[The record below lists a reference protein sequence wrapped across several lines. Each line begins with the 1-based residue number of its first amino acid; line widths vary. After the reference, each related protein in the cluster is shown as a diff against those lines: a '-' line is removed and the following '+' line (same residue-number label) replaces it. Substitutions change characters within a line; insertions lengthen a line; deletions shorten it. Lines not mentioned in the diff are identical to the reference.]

1 MYELDLDKDWP
12 QVANIAASSLPEEEN
27 GTWKDVAL
35 CTLRNMAIVGA
46 GLTAIGSLPGQAGAM
61 LPTTQMLA
69 ELQGLYGSPVPYDP
83 AADPAVQELQRS
95 LDFVRVEEFGL
106 LALVGFFIWRST
118 RPPSNP
124 DFVIYEY
131 EEEDD
136 RRRW

>member
-46 GLTAIGSLPGQAGAM
+46 GLTAIGSLPGQADAM

-69 ELQGLYGSPVPYDP
+69 ELQGLYGSRLPYDP

-95 LDFVRVEEFGL
+95 LDF
-106 LALVGFFIWRST
+106 VGFFIWRST

-131 EEEDD
+131 EEDDD

>member
-1 MYELDLDKDWP
+1 
-12 QVANIAASSLPEEEN
+12 
-27 GTWKDVAL
+27 
-35 CTLRNMAIVGA
+35 
-46 GLTAIGSLPGQAGAM
+46 M

-69 ELQGLYGSPVPYDP
+69 ELQGLYGSRLPYDP

-131 EEEDD
+131 EEDDD